1 MKDIKLHQKKFNEIK
16 ELLISKLG
24 EKIVIDEEHGTTIL
38 QIKDSEYWLSV
49 DHSEFTVGFGFNHT
63 HFSEEYDNLKKG
75 IEEAF
80 KLLTHEI
87 RVTKYIK
94 GNTIYKAVTEIK
106 ISDSTTE
113 SLGVVGILF
122 YPFWKKKQTETSYFE
137 AIIRKEDIESEIE
150 KIVTMP

>member
-24 EKIVIDEEHGTTIL
+24 EKIVIDEENGTTFL
-38 QIKDSEYWLSV
+38 QIEDSEYWLSV
-49 DHSEFTVGFGFNHT
+49 DHSEFTVGFGLNHK

-94 GNTIYKAVTEIK
+94 GKTLYKAVTEIK
-106 ISDSTTE
+106 ISDSIIE
-113 SLGVVGILF
+113 NLGVTGILF
-122 YPFWKKKQTETSYFE
+122 YPFWKKNQTETSYFE
-137 AIIRKEDIESEIE
+137 AIIKKEDIESEIE
-150 KIVTMP
+150 KIVTIP